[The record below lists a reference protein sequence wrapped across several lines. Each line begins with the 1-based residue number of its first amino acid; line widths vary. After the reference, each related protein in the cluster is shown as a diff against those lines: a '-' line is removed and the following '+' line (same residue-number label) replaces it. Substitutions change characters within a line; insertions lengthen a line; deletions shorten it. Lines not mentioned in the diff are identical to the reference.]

1 MDSIRSV
8 LDPARSYSSARL
20 KRSFQNRFIHWGMT
34 MNTINTNNING
45 NRSVLE
51 KYMPL
56 LIGLLAAFL
65 AGKALKKMFWTA
77 FGMYWALRASGIHL
91 FG

>member
-1 MDSIRSV
+1 MNFLNDSRFEEV
-8 LDPARSYSSARL
+8 LR
-20 KRSFQNRFIHWGMT
+20 KF
-34 MNTINTNNING
+34 
-45 NRSVLE
+45 E

-56 LIGLLAAFL
+56 MFALLIAFF

-77 FGMYWALRASGIHL
+77 FGMYMALHYSGIHL

>member
-1 MDSIRSV
+1 M
-8 LDPARSYSSARL
+8 A
-20 KRSFQNRFIHWGMT
+20 
-34 MNTINTNNING
+34 MNTINGSNING
-45 NRSVLE
+45 NRSTLE

-56 LIGLLAAFL
+56 LIGLLVAFL

-77 FGMYWALRASGIHL
+77 FGMYWALRATGLHI

>member
-1 MDSIRSV
+1 
-8 LDPARSYSSARL
+8 
-20 KRSFQNRFIHWGMT
+20 
-34 MNTINTNNING
+34 MNTINGSNING
-45 NRSVLE
+45 NHSTLE

-56 LIGLLAAFL
+56 LIGLLVAFL

-77 FGMYWALRASGIHL
+77 FGMYWALRATGLHI

>member
-1 MDSIRSV
+1 MNVFNTPSDAS
-8 LDPARSYSSARL
+8 LSAR
-20 KRSFQNRFIHWGMT
+20 
-34 MNTINTNNING
+34 
-45 NRSVLE
+45 LE

-56 LIGLLAAFL
+56 MFALLIAFF

-77 FGMYWALRASGIHL
+77 FGMYMALHYSGIHL

>member
-1 MDSIRSV
+1 
-8 LDPARSYSSARL
+8 
-20 KRSFQNRFIHWGMT
+20 
-34 MNTINTNNING
+34 MNIVNDTRGT
-45 NRSVLE
+45 LE
-51 KYMPL
+51 KHLPL
-56 LIGLLAAFL
+56 LLGLLVALL